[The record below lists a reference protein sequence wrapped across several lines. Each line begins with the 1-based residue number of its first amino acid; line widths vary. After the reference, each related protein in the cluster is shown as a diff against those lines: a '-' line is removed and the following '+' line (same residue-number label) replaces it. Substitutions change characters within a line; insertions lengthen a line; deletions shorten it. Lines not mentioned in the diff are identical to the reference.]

1 MFWKWSNTYK
11 LKYHEGINLMIFC
24 KVLCFRV
31 ILVSPLVEIMDYIS
45 TIYES
50 WIKFSNSGEN
60 DEA

>member
-1 MFWKWSNTYK
+1 MFWKWSITYK
-11 LKYHEGINLMIFC
+11 LKYHEGINLMGFFFA
-24 KVLCFRV
+24 KFYV
-31 ILVSPLVEIMDYIS
+31 LVSTLVERIDYIS